1 VIADDKL
8 VLARGNR
15 AGKLQ
20 RGAVKLPIHIDRLR
34 RNPIH
39 GHPIQSEAFGI
50 PLSNEEKPHSN
61 ERCAADSIYRFLHI
75 INSSDS
81 RTV

>member
-34 RNPIH
+34 RNPIQ

-50 PLSNEEKPHSN
+50 QDDFTRGGGGIEV
-61 ERCAADSIYRFLHI
+61 
-75 INSSDS
+75 NSLEY
-81 RTV
+81 